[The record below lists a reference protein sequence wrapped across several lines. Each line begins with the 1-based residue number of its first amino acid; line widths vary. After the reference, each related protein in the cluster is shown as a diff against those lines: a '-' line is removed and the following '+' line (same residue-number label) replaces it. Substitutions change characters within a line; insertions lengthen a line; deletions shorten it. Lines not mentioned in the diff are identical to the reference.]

1 MLAHIAKKG
10 RSAVTVYIRFIG
22 TVSHQAVVSVN
33 GRVSKHRIVSGELMD
48 GHRVTLRSSRRA

>member
-10 RSAVTVYIRFIG
+10 RSAVTVYIRYIG

-33 GRVSKHRIVSGELMD
+33 GRVSKHRIVSGELID
-48 GHRVTLRSSRRA
+48 GHGITFLSSRRA